1 MKIKDYSII
10 ETEWLEELKSM
21 YLKHN
26 KECEQDSPN
35 EFHSNCGKIF
45 LIEMLQSKLK
55 PLTPIVE
62 NAFSAGDL
70 YGRNDMAFSC
80 GRIGRIEAESTY
92 NKEEYI
98 NNTIIE

>member
-1 MKIKDYSII
+1 MPTIKDYSII

-55 PLTPIVE
+55 PLIPIIKKAIDFGGNIPE
-62 NAFSAGDL
+62 
-70 YGRNDMAFSC
+70 Y
-80 GRIGRIEAESTY
+80 
-92 NKEEYI
+92 EEEPLNQMFKRYDKLVKGYI

>member
-62 NAFSAGDL
+62 NAYDAGMLDKEL
-70 YGRNDMAFSC
+70 SLSFDNPKGRYLSFIKLD
-80 GRIGRIEAESTY
+80 I
-92 NKEEYI
+92 
-98 NNTIIE
+98 

>member
-1 MKIKDYSII
+1 MKDLSKEHGFEISWAKAEIERHKSILSEYEI
-10 ETEWLEELKSM
+10 LK
-21 YLKHN
+21 
-26 KECEQDSPN
+26 
-35 EFHSNCGKIF
+35 
-45 LIEMLQSKLK
+45 SKLK

-62 NAFSAGDL
+62 NAFDTGDL

-92 NKEEYI
+92 DKENYI